1 MSLQKGGLISER
13 IENFIHQNPALGWG
27 AGGITPGQKNRNGK
41 MKGQGIQSEGQR
53 LRIID

>member
-27 AGGITPGQKNRNGK
+27 AGGITPEKQEWKDEGARNT
-41 MKGQGIQSEGQR
+41 E
-53 LRIID
+53 